1 MLTRAFASISCDCVY
16 VRVCVC
22 VVRVPGADAR
32 VQQYLSADEFKK
44 VFNMTKE
51 EYNALPGWK
60 RLPMRKTANLF

>member
-1 MLTRAFASISCDCVY
+1 MR
-16 VRVCVC
+16 
-22 VVRVPGADAR
+22 GADTCL
-32 VQQYLSADEFKK
+32 QQYLSADEFKK